1 MNIYTTFSEES
12 QLTAKVSQRAIIGE
26 MNLAFIDMG
35 QGDCTI
41 ISCPD
46 NSVYIVDCGSS
57 GDLPEDSFNEAK
69 KLVRSWARGKA
80 VNVIMTHPDKDHYNK
95 FIDLL
100 CTTPKVEVNVF
111 YFSRALSDKSPLGYY
126 KETAM
131 MRNIFLFGRPL
142 LKEITLNGKKHISKT
157 WAPVFDYQD
166 PIEKDIPEDGYVI
179 KSGKT
184 RKGINWSLTIIA
196 GNVPTVSRS
205 ASTKSNVVSLCTVA
219 KFDKDQLLLTGDSTD
234 ETLTYLYDKQKPR
247 IKEVSIFQVPHHGS
261 ESSLPTEN
269 FKNWVNPESLLVS
282 VGLLVTSF
290 NLPRYDV
297 MSRWLTAS
305 RLRNMPRTY
314 QYWQYG
320 MEGYDSFKDL
330 QRILDVEWKNYDWDQ
345 NDSRT
350 FFWLKDPKDAGPKKS
365 GTGFFGFS
373 YKNWFLFRAESKKDL
388 YQTGVIGSWFD
399 EDFIPPTL

>member
-1 MNIYTTFSEES
+1 MNIYTTFGKEQ
-12 QLTAKVSQRAIIGE
+12 QLTATVSQRAIIGE

-46 NSVYIVDCGSS
+46 NSVYIVDCGTTAELS
-57 GDLPEDSFNEAK
+57 DESFAEAK
-69 KLVRSWARGKA
+69 KLVRSWSKGKA

-95 FIDLL
+95 FIELL
-100 CTTPKVEVNVF
+100 CTEPKVSVNIF
-111 YFSRALSDKSPLGYY
+111 YFSRALSKKSPLGYY
-126 KETAM
+126 KERAM
-131 MRNIFLFGRPL
+131 MRNIFLFGRPIL
-142 LKEITLNGKKHISKT
+142 EEVTLNGKTHESKK
-157 WAPVFDYQD
+157 WLPMFDYED
-166 PIEKDIPEDGYVI
+166 PITTDIPEDGYVI
-179 KSGKT
+179 KKGKT
-184 RKGINWSLTIIA
+184 RKGFNWSLTIIA

-205 ASTKSNVVSLCTVA
+205 ASTKSNVVSLCTLV
-219 KFDKDQLLLTGDSTD
+219 KFDKDKLLLTGDSTD
-234 ETLTYLYDKQKPR
+234 ETLTYLYSKQKPN

-261 ESSLPTEN
+261 ESSLPTES
-269 FKNWVNPESLLVS
+269 FKDWVNPESLLVS
-282 VGLLVTSF
+282 VGLLVNSF

-297 MSRWLTAS
+297 MSRWLTSS
-305 RLRNMPRTY
+305 RLRNVPRTY

-320 MEGYDSFKDL
+320 MEGYDSYKDL
-330 QRILDVEWKNYDWDQ
+330 QRILDVDWKDYDWEQ

-399 EDFIPPTL
+399 EDFVPPTL